1 MRAIFVVLLLF
12 STVLQA
18 IPLVDAGT
26 PASVTVSSDNDSV
39 SVDGAIQFT
48 AEVRD
53 SNGALLDDDVIWSAS
68 NGTIT
73 SDGMF
78 TGWNQGSVTI
88 KATIGSINGTKI
100 IQVNTGWAMKII
112 SEIVISELAIDSSL
126 QLLAHLA
133 DRAGNEIDGEVTW
146 RVSSGTYDSATG
158 MWMPSVIG
166 SSELV
171 ATWFELETI
180 VTMNIVAGAPS
191 QLLFLEDLI
200 TQSGT
205 HLQIDPIL
213 VDSLGNTM
221 DISLAGQLF
230 WDVEDG
236 SISSSGDYIASQPG
250 RWNLSINS
258 SSGANGSTTV
268 KVLPGPAVGL
278 SIDVGNQT
286 IRAGVPIVL
295 VAIRED
301 TLGNFAPLD
310 LSISNWTVSTGSL
323 AILGNDIIW
332 TPSSIGLS
340 VIAVEDQGFSETVNV
355 EVDYGPAASIDLDFS
370 RSINSGESIMTSL
383 VIMDKAGNS
392 RTVNGSWD
400 VDAGLNA
407 DIFTEWVVIKPK
419 EIGLF
424 NISATW
430 FDNDSGSS
438 MHIKEQV
445 EVIHGALA
453 KIRIIEG
460 GTKVASDD
468 TIDLSPTFE
477 DQNGNHILSMPVNWT
492 IDGEVKTMEMRLA
505 NFSWAPTELGVHE
518 IRVMADG
525 IYAVVEI
532 EVIPGVPRH
541 IQTNFDSGIVVSSGS
556 SVTFSI
562 SALDVHGNAAPAD
575 DIEFF
580 LSDPLGEVTASA
592 NGTGMWDLKGGSAGE
607 WELRISEASASHSI
621 PVTVTPGTIV
631 RLVANLPDK
640 TPDQGEKMIITVI
653 ALDSAENEVQLDS
666 SQIIVACSAG
676 KVSNLGNSTWELL
689 IEESG
694 TDHACTVKMNN
705 LVAQRFFDVDA
716 VLLGG
721 SLGDTDAALS
731 IIMLIM
737 LLLVGVMMV
746 IVRRLNNAN
755 ETEIWDENNP
765 AAKDYGDVVEITDGQ
780 PNPQIPHG
788 NDTQAVQHG
797 RVSPSRRRPSRSQLK
812 ARGERKSKG
821 KGSRKVGRRPAASA
835 NIQVQSYDSTPYQAV
850 VPTQGYESQEDMRH
864 RLAAV
869 AKQTGVMQAAP
880 GTEQGKTGWYIDIDG
895 HLSGWRVDPDG
906 SWNKSE

>member
-1 MRAIFVVLLLF
+1 MRAIFVVLLLL

-18 IPLVDAGT
+18 IPLVEAGT
-26 PASVTVSSDNDSV
+26 PASVTVSSDSNSV

-53 SNGALLDDDVIWSAS
+53 SGGALLDDDVIWSAS

-88 KATIGSINGTKI
+88 KAAIGSINGTKI

-112 SEIVISELAIDSSL
+112 SEIVVSELAIDGSL

-146 RVSSGTYDSATG
+146 RVSSGTYDSATS

-180 VTMNIVAGAPS
+180 VTINIVAGAPS
-191 QLLFLEDLI
+191 TLLFLDDLI

-205 HLQIDPIL
+205 HLQINPIL
-213 VDSLGNTM
+213 VDSLGNEM
-221 DISLAGQLF
+221 DLSLAGQLF
-230 WDVEDG
+230 WDIEDG

-278 SIDVGNQT
+278 SIDLGNQT

-301 TLGNFAPLD
+301 ILGNFAPLD

-323 AILGNDIIW
+323 AVLGSDIIW

-340 VIAVEDQGFSETVNV
+340 IIGVQDQGFSETINIDVS
-355 EVDYGPAASIDLDFS
+355 YGPASSLDLDFS
-370 RSINSGESIMTSL
+370 RTLNSGESIITSL
-383 VIMDKAGNS
+383 VMRDEAGNS

-400 VDAGLNA
+400 VDAGLYA
-407 DIFTEWVVIKPK
+407 DIFTEWVVLKPK

-430 FDNDSGSS
+430 FDNDSSSS
-438 MHIKEQV
+438 MHIKQQI
-445 EVIHGALA
+445 EVIHGGLA
-453 KIRIIEG
+453 KIRIIDSG
-460 GTKVASDD
+460 SKVASDD
-468 TIDLSPTFE
+468 TIDLSPSFE
-477 DQNGNHILSMPVNWT
+477 DQNGNHILPMPVNWT

-505 NFSWAPTELGVHE
+505 NFSWAPTELGIHE

-532 EVIPGVPRH
+532 EVIPGVPRQ
-541 IQTNFDSGIVVSSGS
+541 IQTNFDRGIVVISGS

-592 NGTGMWDLKGGSAGE
+592 NGTGMWDLKGGSAGQ
-607 WELRISEASASHSI
+607 WELRITEASASHSI
-621 PVTVTPGTIV
+621 PVTVTPGIIV
-631 RLVANLPDK
+631 RLVANLPDN
-640 TPDQGEKMIITVI
+640 TPDQGGKMIITVI
-653 ALDSAENEVQLDS
+653 ALDSAENEVAFDPS
-666 SQIIVACSAG
+666 KIVVACSAG
-676 KVSNLGNSTWELL
+676 EVSNLGNSTWELL
-689 IEESG
+689 VDESG
-694 TDHACTVKMNN
+694 TDHACTVKMDN

-731 IIMLIM
+731 MIMLIM
-737 LLLVGVMMV
+737 FLLGGVMIV
-746 IVRRLNNAN
+746 IVRRLSKAN
-755 ETEIWDENNP
+755 ETGVWGENDP
-765 AAKDYGDVVEITDGQ
+765 SAKDYGDLVEITDGQ
-780 PNPQIPHG
+780 QNPQKASG
-788 NDTQAVQHG
+788 NDTQAVQDG
-797 RVSPSRRRPSRSQLK
+797 KVSTSRKRPSRSQLK
-812 ARGERKSKG
+812 TGGGKKSKG

-835 NIQVQSYDSTPYQAV
+835 NIPVQSYDSTPYQAV

-864 RLAAV
+864 RLAAI

-880 GTEQGKTGWYIDIDG
+880 GTEQGKTGWYIDVDG
-895 HLSGWRVDPDG
+895 HLSSWRVDADG
-906 SWNKSE
+906 SWNKEQ